1 MRATFA
7 TRFWAKVVQSEGC
20 WRWTGSK
27 TSGYGELQRGRRVEG
42 RVRAH
47 RASWELHFGAI
58 PDGLLVCHKCDNP
71 ECTNP
76 AHLFLG
82 THKENMR
89 DMAAKARHPGFPVR
103 WDMANPKASPLCL
116 RGETHSLREWA
127 RRVGLK
133 PGTVWWRIKNGATL
147 EAALTPITPESLR
160 ESKRRASAI
169 GNAKR
174 RAAP

>member
-82 THKENMR
+82 THLDNVA
-89 DMAAKARHPGFPVR
+89 DMVAKGRGAKGDAHGSRLHPESVP
-103 WDMANPKASPLCL
+103 
-116 RGETHSLREWA
+116 RGERHGCAKLTTSQVEEIRSRPLRHGEQRQFALRFGVSEATISMVVNGMMW
-127 RRVGLK
+127 
-133 PGTVWWRIKNGATL
+133 GAT
-147 EAALTPITPESLR
+147 P
-160 ESKRRASAI
+160 
-169 GNAKR
+169 
-174 RAAP
+174 